1 MLVIFLVSPD
11 FYIENYEHGTVN
23 KLKLKWNYDSC
34 FYSWLEDF
42 VGNKKEYPEG
52 YVPCEE
58 QFKPYQA
65 CVKEALQREGI
76 ELNQTAKEV
85 QEVCQRDVEQAKLQ
99 GSIFYQGWAFGD
111 FRKSRFCDNF

>member
-1 MLVIFLVSPD
+1 MNSID
-11 FYIENYEHGTVN
+11 N
-23 KLKLKWNYDSC
+23 KCNELKWNYDNC

-65 CVKEALQREGI
+65 CVKEALEREGI

-85 QEVCQRDVEQAKLQ
+85 QEVCQRDVDQAKAEL
-99 GSIFYQGWAFGD
+99 A
-111 FRKSRFCDNF
+111 KSQADQKAE